1 MPFFFFFFSLLWE
14 LEDPSVMFWLS
25 INDWTFGPFF
35 FSLSPIHWEFCSTI
49 CLRCQLTWIQQGSGV
64 QCNNDSP
71 IFPSLDS
78 STQTLTNTNIFQP
91 VARLTK
97 RQAGSRHNTGYIIP
111 FFLIVCREI
120 TDRPTHFWF
129 YKKIKIEIRILIWR
143 WDWQTNGPHETVA
156 RAAAQQQTV
165 VTRSLRWWCA

>member
-1 MPFFFFFFSLLWE
+1 MPFFLLLLSPLRVGGPLRDVLIIDQW
-14 LEDPSVMFWLS
+14 LNFW
-25 INDWTFGPFF
+25 PFF

>member
-1 MPFFFFFFSLLWE
+1 MKRIRKDQCPFFSSSSLSFESWRTPPWCFDYRSMTE
-14 LEDPSVMFWLS
+14 LLA
-25 INDWTFGPFF
+25 FF

-78 STQTLTNTNIFQP
+78 STQTTTNTHIFQP

-120 TDRPTHFWF
+120 TDRPTHFWLW
-129 YKKIKIEIRILIWR
+129 KKKSKSEIRILIWR

-156 RAAAQQQTV
+156 RAAAQQ
-165 VTRSLRWWCA
+165 RRRL